1 MLRDLQVGSLRNFA
15 HLEILFRQAVKAG
28 WLVGS
33 EANFLNW
40 VGAAV
45 RATTVAARDP
55 VRVFVSLVKR
65 GRWDFITQDQEEQ
78 ARAVIRRFRET
89 PAVLALKIQTMLKT
103 VEPKISSDI
112 HERLLARQIIERSFP
127 EIQQRSQLQAC

>member
-1 MLRDLQVGSLRNFA
+1 MLRDLKVESLKNFA
-15 HLEILFRQAVKAG
+15 HLEILFQQAIKAR
-28 WLVGS
+28 WLGGS

-65 GRWDFITQDQEEQ
+65 GRWDFITQEQEDR
-78 ARAVIRRFRET
+78 ARALIRRFRET
-89 PAVLALKIQTMLKT
+89 PASVALKIQTALKP
-103 VEPKISSDI
+103 VEPKTSPDI
-112 HERLLARQIIERSFP
+112 HDRLLARQIIERSFP
-127 EIQQRSQLQAC
+127 EIKQRCQF